1 MSELIKT
8 YSDMEGP
15 TILMV
20 DEVNPKAP
28 EKKYGGNLI
37 YDWTSLELSPKVDL
51 IMAVS
56 PAPNMRTGQSFQLL
70 PPTHPTIFTHQMLEG
85 HRNFAQLHRLVSCV
99 KVHNKDLLC
108 KKDKDTVSLI
118 GYHSFVV

>member
-1 MSELIKT
+1 
-8 YSDMEGP
+8 MEGP

-20 DEVNPKAP
+20 DEVLPNAP
-28 EKKYGGNLI
+28 EKKSGENLI

-56 PAPNMRTGQSFQLL
+56 PAPMSFGQSFQLK
-70 PPTHPTIFTHQMLEG
+70 PPTHPTIFSHQMLEG
-85 HRNFAQLHRLVSCV
+85 HRNFAQLHRLLSCV
-99 KVHNKDLLC
+99 KIHNKDLPG

-118 GYHSFVV
+118 DYHFFVV